1 MWGAGMTQ
9 TRLDLPWNFPADWDE
24 PKFMDGEIPALAM
37 EEGARIIGTQRVLV
51 ECGMNAKPVG
61 KMVKTGI
68 AIYRLGWIFE
78 EYRPE
83 IVEAIKRARA
93 ARRED
98 GERQI

>member
-1 MWGAGMTQ
+1 MRGAGMTQ

-24 PKFMDGEIPALAM
+24 PKFVDGEIPVLAM
-37 EEGARIIGTQRVLV
+37 EEGERIIGTQRVLV
-51 ECGMNAKPVG
+51 SSGINPAPVR
-61 KMVKTGI
+61 KMIKTGV

-93 ARRED
+93 ARREG